1 MDKLAIYNRQGAI
14 DVLAERLEFERTGVE
29 LYDRILEA
37 MDLSNDPQIE
47 AMRDEMEEYRDEEKE
62 HEEWLEDQIRALGG
76 DPDARTR
83 RVQLVEAES
92 VGIER
97 VILASHATIPEML
110 HALLAAELVDN
121 ASWALLG
128 NLAAEAGDDEAQKG
142 FMTRLEEEARHLLFV
157 TKAVEAFTVQEVLG
171 EPASLPSIA

>member
-1 MDKLAIYNRQGAI
+1 MDKLANYNRQAAI

-37 MDLSNDPQIE
+37 MDCSDDPRIE
-47 AMRDEMEEYRDEEKE
+47 GMRDEMEEYRDEEKE

-121 ASWALLG
+121 ASWGLLES
-128 NLAAEAGDDEAQKG
+128 LASEAGDHDARKEFVK
-142 FMTRLEEEARHLLFV
+142 RLEEEAKHLLFV
-157 TKAVEAFTVQEVLG
+157 SKAVEAFTVQEVLG
-171 EPASLPSIA
+171 EPVSLPGTA

>member
-1 MDKLAIYNRQGAI
+1 MDKLANYNRQGAI
-14 DVLAERLEFERTGVE
+14 DVLSERLEFERTGVE

-37 MDLSNDPQIE
+37 MDLSNDPEIE
-47 AMRDEMEEYRDEEKE
+47 AMREEMEDYRDEEKE

-83 RVQLVEAES
+83 RVQLVEAET

-97 VILASHATIPEML
+97 VILASHATIPEMF

-121 ASWALLG
+121 ASWSLLG
-128 NLAAEAGDDEAQKG
+128 NLAVEAGDDEAERE

-157 TKAVEAFTVQEVLG
+157 TKAVETFTTREVLG
-171 EPASLPSIA
+171 EPVSLPSTA